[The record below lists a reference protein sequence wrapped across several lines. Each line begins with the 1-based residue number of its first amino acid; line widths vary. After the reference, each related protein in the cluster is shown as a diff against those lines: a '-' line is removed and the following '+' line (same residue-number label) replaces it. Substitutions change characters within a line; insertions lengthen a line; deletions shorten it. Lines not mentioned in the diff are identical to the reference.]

1 VQTGTPRHIGI
12 NESVE
17 QINQKDRI
25 GKTTLIYENRDYPNF
40 SAINELIP
48 QNCFVGLHEMIPG
61 LENNF
66 YPAPRKSV
74 VQPLSPAKLQTLPKQ
89 TIYLHN
95 LGIAT
100 SKLFD

>member
-1 VQTGTPRHIGI
+1 
-12 NESVE
+12 
-17 QINQKDRI
+17 
-25 GKTTLIYENRDYPNF
+25 
-40 SAINELIP
+40 
-48 QNCFVGLHEMIPG
+48 MIPG
-61 LENNF
+61 LENSF

-100 SKLFD
+100 SKLFDQKFESFLLALTLKESGL